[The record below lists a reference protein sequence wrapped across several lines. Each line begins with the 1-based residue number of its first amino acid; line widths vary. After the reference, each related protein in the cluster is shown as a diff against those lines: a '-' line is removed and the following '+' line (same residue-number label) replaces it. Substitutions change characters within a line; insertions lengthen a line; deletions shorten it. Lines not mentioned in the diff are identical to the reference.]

1 MLPSARPSAA
11 WSANGGSAAWRGR
24 WPPSWRHLHMP
35 GEPWLSRL
43 CFEPEDKSTED
54 EFLTPNQVRIFIYLN
69 TTVPQPCYKL
79 RMFLTVVNLELN
91 TYIQVSRQSKCWL
104 RLQQQKILCCTW
116 RKYSDYTKTV
126 IYFWVKYF
134 SSTSLLGNRG
144 CGVTYFERLHC
155 SASESNGGQQS
166 WWKPCLRACHSHE
179 ALAVYQEVQ

>member
-1 MLPSARPSAA
+1 MVSEWRECGMTGPMTSKLKTSSYARRTLAFAFMLR
-11 WSANGGSAAWRGR
+11 AWRQKHRG
-24 WPPSWRHLHMP
+24 LV
-35 GEPWLSRL
+35 
-43 CFEPEDKSTED
+43 FD
-54 EFLTPNQVRIFIYLN
+54 TPNQVRIFIYLN

-104 RLQQQKILCCTW
+104 RLQQQKLLCCTW